1 VIDIGLM
8 LLISRLVIGDIRR
21 RWVQSLLLAVM
32 VLTTTT
38 TLALALA
45 LHHASQNPFARTR
58 AATKGPDFVAE
69 NGPGPGSGD
78 PSPSQFAPLM
88 HAKWVAATAGPFPV
102 AFTRLTAPGIDVPID
117 AEGRDSG
124 PSPVD
129 QPLLTAG
136 HWVSSGGAVIEQGLA
151 KALGLHVGDEI
162 SVHGHKFRVVGI
174 ALSTAQPFY
183 PASSPGL
190 VWLTRADAKSLATRA
205 EPLGY
210 VLDIKMAPHAPLH
223 ALDAPAQAFATSC
236 SVPSSAQPASAIRA
250 ADYRV
255 IGLDQ
260 KVLLVGT
267 WLLAMLAIASIAV
280 VVGGRMTE
288 QTRRVGLLKG
298 VGGTPKFVG
307 AVLLAQNVLLALA
320 AAIVG
325 LGAGTLLAPKLASP
339 GDGLLGA
346 ARSPSLTLGSAAFV
360 IGVAVA
366 VAVAAT
372 LAPAIW
378 GARMSTLRAL
388 NDAAHPP
395 RRRPRLIALS
405 AALPVPILLSLRLI
419 ARRTRRTVLTAA
431 SLVIAVTMVVAALAV
446 QRSLQTHESHAAAG
460 FLASSASYQSANHV
474 LAVLSVILGIL
485 AAISATFTA
494 WATVIDTQIATALA
508 RALGATP
515 RQIGA
520 GLTTAQLLPGLVAAC
535 VGIPA
540 GLLLYQLAGG
550 NLNDA
555 MPPILSLLAVIP
567 ATLIAVAAVTA
578 IPARIGARRPVAA
591 ILRAE

>member
-1 VIDIGLM
+1 M

-21 RWVQSLLLAVM
+21 RWVQSLLLVVM

-45 LHHASQNPFARTR
+45 LHHASQNPFARTQ

-69 NGPGPGSGD
+69 SGPAPGSGR
-78 PSPSQFAPLM
+78 PSPAQFAPLL
-88 HAKWVAATAGPFPV
+88 HVHGEAATAGPFPV
-102 AFTRLTAPGIDVPID
+102 AFTRLTAPGINVPID

-124 PSPVD
+124 PSAVD
-129 QPLLTAG
+129 QPRLTAG

-151 KALGLHVGDEI
+151 EALGLHVGDEI
-162 SVHGHKFRVVGI
+162 SLGGHKFRVVGI

-190 VWLTRADAKSLATRA
+190 IWLTNPDAKSLATPT

-210 VLDIKMAPHAPLH
+210 VLDIKMAPNAPLH
-223 ALDAPAQAFATSC
+223 ALDAPAKAFATS
-236 SVPSSAQPASAIRA
+236 SGVPSSVQPASAIRA

-260 KVLLVGT
+260 KVLLMGT

-280 VVGGRMTE
+280 VVGGRMAE
-288 QTRRVGLLKG
+288 QTHRVGLLKA

-320 AAIVG
+320 AAIIG
-325 LGAGTLLAPKLASP
+325 LGAGTLLAPTLASP
-339 GDGLLGA
+339 GDGLLGT

-360 IGVAVA
+360 IGIAAAVA
-366 VAVAAT
+366 TAAT
-372 LAPAIW
+372 LAPAVR

-388 NDAAHPP
+388 NDAARAP
-395 RRRPRLIALS
+395 RRRPRAIAVS
-405 AALPVPILLSLRLI
+405 AALPVSMLLSVRLI
-419 ARRTRRTVLTAA
+419 ARRPRRTVLTAA
-431 SLVIAVTMVVAALAV
+431 SLMIAVTMVVAALAV
-446 QRSLQTHESHAAAG
+446 QHSLQTHHSHAPAG
-460 FLASSASYQSANHV
+460 FLTSSAIYQSANHV
-474 LAVLSVILGIL
+474 LVIVSVILGIL
-485 AAISATFTA
+485 AALSATFTA
-494 WATVIDTQIATALA
+494 WATVIDSQIATALA
-508 RALGATP
+508 QALGATP
-515 RQIGA
+515 RQVDA

-540 GLLLYQLAGG
+540 GLMLYELAGG

-555 MPPILSLLAVIP
+555 MPPILWLLAVIP
-567 ATLIAVAAVTA
+567 ATLITVAGVTA